1 MRVHS
6 IESADLPALLALAQ
20 STGVG
25 VTTLPANAERL
36 GRRIDAS
43 LATLAQAP
51 DPARASL
58 LFVLDDPARPQH
70 VVGICGLEGA
80 LGMSEPWYN
89 YRVGAAVHASRELG
103 LYRRLETLFLS
114 NDLTGAAELC
124 SLFLHPDWRRDGNGS
139 LLSKSRFLFLA
150 EFPEYF
156 SPRVIAEMRGVSDE
170 HGRSPFWESLGR
182 HFFSMEFSEAD
193 YLTGIG
199 NKSFIAELMPQHLIY
214 TAFLSEPAR
223 AVIGQVHANTAPALA
238 LLTGEG
244 FRYNGYVD
252 IFDAGPAVECPLA
265 DIRAVRDSLCLL
277 AADRPPPAQAQPWLV
292 SNRRRHGFA
301 VTLAHTAPDADGQ
314 LPLDAQA
321 LAALAIAPGD
331 SVRAVPLSRPHPNRP

>member
-1 MRVHS
+1 MRVRS

-124 SLFLHPDWRRDGNGS
+124 SLFLHPD
-139 LLSKSRFLFLA
+139 
-150 EFPEYF
+150 
-156 SPRVIAEMRGVSDE
+156 
-170 HGRSPFWESLGR
+170 
-182 HFFSMEFSEAD
+182 
-193 YLTGIG
+193 
-199 NKSFIAELMPQHLIY
+199 
-214 TAFLSEPAR
+214 
-223 AVIGQVHANTAPALA
+223 
-238 LLTGEG
+238 
-244 FRYNGYVD
+244 
-252 IFDAGPAVECPLA
+252 
-265 DIRAVRDSLCLL
+265 
-277 AADRPPPAQAQPWLV
+277 
-292 SNRRRHGFA
+292 
-301 VTLAHTAPDADGQ
+301 
-314 LPLDAQA
+314 
-321 LAALAIAPGD
+321 
-331 SVRAVPLSRPHPNRP
+331 

>member
-1 MRVHS
+1 
-6 IESADLPALLALAQ
+6 
-20 STGVG
+20 
-25 VTTLPANAERL
+25 
-36 GRRIDAS
+36 
-43 LATLAQAP
+43 
-51 DPARASL
+51 
-58 LFVLDDPARPQH
+58 
-70 VVGICGLEGA
+70 
-80 LGMSEPWYN
+80 
-89 YRVGAAVHASRELG
+89 VGAAVHASRELG

-214 TAFLSEPAR
+214 TAFLSAPAR
-223 AVIGQVHANTAPALA
+223 AVIGQVHANTRPALA